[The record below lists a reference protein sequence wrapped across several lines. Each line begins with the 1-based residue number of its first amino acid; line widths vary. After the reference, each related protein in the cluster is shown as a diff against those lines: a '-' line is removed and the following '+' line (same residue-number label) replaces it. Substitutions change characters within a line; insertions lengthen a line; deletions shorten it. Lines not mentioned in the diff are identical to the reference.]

1 MKFSKQILVL
11 LLCCSLVRVTAQAK
25 FFGPAG
31 QFNDQQPPPPVQ
43 QDPDS
48 TWHEVE

>member
-1 MKFSKQILVL
+1 MKYSKQILVL

-25 FFGPAG
+25 FFGPSG
-31 QFNDQQPPPPVQ
+31 QSNGQQLPQPMQ